1 MLGNVAKSFEELH
14 IYQRARELTN
24 AVYAITREGA
34 FARDFGLV
42 NQLRR
47 AVVSVMSNIVEGFE
61 RGNLGQDEGMHR
73 SAASPHCPR
82 TFRKSKTPG

>member
-1 MLGNVAKSFEELH
+1 MPGNAAKSFEELH

-24 AVYAITREGA
+24 AVYAITREGV

-47 AVVSVMSNIVEGFE
+47 ASVSVMSFTPFTP
-61 RGNLGQDEGMHR
+61 LFHR
-73 SAASPHCPR
+73 RIPPCFVP
-82 TFRKSKTPG
+82 FLYF

>member
-1 MLGNVAKSFEELH
+1 MPGRAVKSFEELH

-24 AVYAITREGA
+24 AIYSITRAGA

-47 AVVSVMSNIVEGFE
+47 AAVSVMSNIAEGFE
-61 RGNLGQDEGMHR
+61 RGASVEFIQFLFLLQKHE
-73 SAASPHCPR
+73 SAFINRYRWS
-82 TFRKSKTPG
+82 